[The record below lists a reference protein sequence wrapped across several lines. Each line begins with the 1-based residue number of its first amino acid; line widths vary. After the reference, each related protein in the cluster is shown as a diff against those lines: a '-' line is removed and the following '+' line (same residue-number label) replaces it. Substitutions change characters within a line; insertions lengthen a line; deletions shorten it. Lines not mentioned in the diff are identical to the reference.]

1 MEEIWHVEPETKDTC
16 SLVWNRGE
24 CTESLGRMA
33 ADALKMYFIVPYC
46 NSWALPWVH
55 ESHPSL

>member
-16 SLVWNRGE
+16 SLVWSRGE

-33 ADALKMYFIVPYC
+33 ADALKMYLIVPYC
-46 NSWALPWVH
+46 NSWA
-55 ESHPSL
+55 